1 MSFAND
7 NTSGSKYSN
16 GSWQLSVLQ
25 LLGQI
30 STGVGN
36 IPGVD
41 YETRTTTYRAI
52 AAGPGYSIDDII
64 VRYDIIDV
72 AAQTLLA
79 TIWFNQTTQVAIAAP
94 VPADITPYLP
104 PGNVTVTN
112 PFNLEATQLLIQALL
127 TAIDADT
134 SNLDVALSTRATEAT
149 LALLNAKFNSL
160 GQKASAASTPVVL
173 STEQEVI
180 LDAIKTAVEAIDT
193 DTSALNLE
201 ATQLLIQAL
210 LTTIDA
216 DTSNLDVALSTRASE
231 STLNT
236 ALTTLGSILAQLDVD
251 LSTRS
256 SEATLLATNA
266 LLTAMDA
273 VLDAIKVDTGNMLTS
288 LATEATLLDVETA
301 IDTVRLDTANLD
313 VALSTRSTEATQLLI
328 KAKTDNLDVAL
339 STRATEATLATR
351 ATEATLATMLT
362 LGGFQA
368 RINTLGQ
375 KTSAASTPVVIASDQ
390 SAIPVTLPTGISRT
404 PSVALIPA
412 ASAGNTTAGVVE
424 VSLKISGNNATVGG
438 VAIPNG
444 TVLTYRADYKDTV
457 GAIAYT
463 TGGGTTILISYL
475 T

>member
-104 PGNVTVTN
+104 PGNVTVAN

-134 SNLDVALSTRATEAT
+134 SRLDVGLSTRA
-149 LALLNAKFNSL
+149 
-160 GQKASAASTPVVL
+160 
-173 STEQEVI
+173 
-180 LDAIKTAVEAIDT
+180 
-193 DTSALNLE
+193 
-201 ATQLLIQAL
+201 
-210 LTTIDA
+210 
-216 DTSNLDVALSTRASE
+216 
-231 STLNT
+231 
-236 ALTTLGSILAQLDVD
+236 
-251 LSTRS
+251 

-266 LLTAMDA
+266 LLTTMDA